1 MKNLIIAF
9 MTLVSVN
16 TFAAEK
22 MGEDAIEMFN
32 VLSHHQVVECMRNVP
47 KMVNISIEKMV
58 ARCPG
63 CNTYTITGYE
73 LGIDTPKAKKTKI
86 TIKGRAVPATFLGFI
101 QTYSCDIQ
109 D

>member
-1 MKNLIIAF
+1 
-9 MTLVSVN
+9 
-16 TFAAEK
+16 
-22 MGEDAIEMFN
+22 
-32 VLSHHQVVECMRNVP
+32 
-47 KMVNISIEKMV
+47 MV

>member
-32 VLSHHQVVECMRNVP
+32 VLSHHQVVECM
-47 KMVNISIEKMV
+47 S
-58 ARCPG
+58 
-63 CNTYTITGYE
+63 
-73 LGIDTPKAKKTKI
+73 
-86 TIKGRAVPATFLGFI
+86 
-101 QTYSCDIQ
+101 
-109 D
+109 